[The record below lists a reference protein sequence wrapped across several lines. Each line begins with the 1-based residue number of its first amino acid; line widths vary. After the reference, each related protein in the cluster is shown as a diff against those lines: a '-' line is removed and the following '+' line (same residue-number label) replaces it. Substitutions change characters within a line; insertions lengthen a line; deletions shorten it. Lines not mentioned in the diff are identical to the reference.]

1 MRVFMGNRR
10 QYTWLQCTCTVYI
23 ISAVYM
29 HRIRHQYVRDAR
41 RRVYSSFSPPK
52 KSNGKSGWSASRTTK
67 NASLGEGPDVPVY
80 VARVSTRR
88 VWFRRG
94 VRGAWRKPVLRLVE
108 GEDGYGQGVVR
119 RGRDRAIG
127 D

>member
-1 MRVFMGNRR
+1 VYLWGIGVSTHGFSAHAP
-10 QYTWLQCTCTVYI
+10 YTSSVQCTCTVYV
-23 ISAVYM
+23 ISTYAT
-29 HRIRHQYVRDAR
+29 RDGAF
-41 RRVYSSFSPPK
+41 YSSFSPPK

-88 VWFRRG
+88 VWFRRD